1 MKNLTAWI
9 QVKSSADYF
18 ERSPIFIN
26 PWQCYQ
32 LVWYQIVK
40 VGFSLRWSPDPKEK
54 HWLVD
59 LLPAQAVGLCTPV
72 VTQPTSCKIGFSCPC
87 SAKPGCQSGPCLHWA
102 LQDRLL
108 WCAQINQK
116 SPGTAAL
123 SRAAFP
129 PAAPASP
136 TVVDMTSGVSS
147 VSPERRF
154 HNGLKFRLRKG
165 FLVCCHCWL
174 LFFSTPTTFVQPPS
188 CPLDIFLFQCSHAT
202 LSVSSHCGQAFLPK
216 NFIIFLALP

>member
-40 VGFSLRWSPDPKEK
+40 VGFSLRWNPDPKEK

-108 WCAQINQK
+108 WCAQINQR

-123 SRAAFP
+123 QSCISSCRSSQPHCCWHDLGGFQRFPRGKVSQWVEVQAEERFPGVLPLLAF
-129 PAAPASP
+129 
-136 TVVDMTSGVSS
+136 
-147 VSPERRF
+147 
-154 HNGLKFRLRKG
+154 
-165 FLVCCHCWL
+165 
-174 LFFSTPTTFVQPPS
+174 
-188 CPLDIFLFQCSHAT
+188 IFLNTNHLCPT
-202 LSVSSHCGQAFLPK
+202 PLLPLGY
-216 NFIIFLALP
+216 FPLPMQPCNP